1 MRKFKKSTWMPL
13 ALLVYT
19 TGMAIY
25 FLPKN
30 SEVSDTEKWVTFGF
44 SYVIIGL
51 LWYVLRLKEKRM
63 EQRNKEIEET
73 YKKWQKKR
81 GSQTGFPLLFLMRI

>member
-19 TGMAIY
+19 TGMALY

-30 SEVSDTEKWVTFGF
+30 SEISDTEKWVTFGA
-44 SYVIIGL
+44 SYFIIGL
-51 LWYVLRLKEKRM
+51 LWIVLRAKEKRM
-63 EQRNKEIEET
+63 EQRNKEIEKH
-73 YKKWQKKR
+73 YRK
-81 GSQTGFPLLFLMRI
+81 

>member
-19 TGMAIY
+19 TAMAIY

-30 SEVSDTEKWVTFGF
+30 SDISDTEKWTTFGA

-63 EQRNKEIEET
+63 EKRNREIEDA
-73 YKKWQKKR
+73 YKKD
-81 GSQTGFPLLFLMRI
+81 

>member
-19 TGMAIY
+19 TAMAIY

-30 SEVSDTEKWVTFGF
+30 SEISDTEKWTTFGA

-63 EQRNKEIEET
+63 EKRSREIEDT
-73 YKKWQKKR
+73 YNKN
-81 GSQTGFPLLFLMRI
+81 

>member
-1 MRKFKKSTWMPL
+1 MKKKIKKSTWMPL

-19 TGMAIY
+19 TAMAAY

-30 SEVSDTEKWVTFGF
+30 TEISDTEKWVTFGA
-44 SYVIIGL
+44 SYLIVAL

-63 EQRNKEIEET
+63 EQYNRKMEESCKEKQSIN
-73 YKKWQKKR
+73 
-81 GSQTGFPLLFLMRI
+81 

>member
-19 TGMAIY
+19 TAMAIY

-30 SEVSDTEKWVTFGF
+30 SEISDTEKWVTFGA

-51 LWYVLRLKEKRM
+51 LWYVLHMKEKRM
-63 EQRNKEIEET
+63 EQRNKEIEDS
-73 YKKWQKKR
+73 YKNK
-81 GSQTGFPLLFLMRI
+81 

>member
-19 TGMAIY
+19 TAMALY

-30 SEVSDTEKWVTFGF
+30 SEISDTEKWVTFGA
-44 SYVIIGL
+44 SYLIIGL
-51 LWYVLRLKEKRM
+51 LWVVLRAKEKRM
-63 EQRNKEIEET
+63 EQRNREIEDT
-73 YKKWQKKR
+73 YKKQ
-81 GSQTGFPLLFLMRI
+81 

>member
-19 TGMAIY
+19 TGMALY

-30 SEVSDTEKWVTFGF
+30 SEVSDTEKWVTFGA
-44 SYVIIGL
+44 SYLIIGL
-51 LWYVLRLKEKRM
+51 LWIVLRAKERRM
-63 EQRNKEIEET
+63 EQRNKEIEKH
-73 YKKWQKKR
+73 YRK
-81 GSQTGFPLLFLMRI
+81 

>member
-1 MRKFKKSTWMPL
+1 MRKFRKSTWMPL

-19 TGMAIY
+19 TAMAIY

-30 SEVSDTEKWVTFGF
+30 TEISETEKWVTFGS
-44 SYVIIGL
+44 SYLIIGL

-63 EQRNKEIEET
+63 EERNKEIEKT
-73 YKKWQKKR
+73 YMKE
-81 GSQTGFPLLFLMRI
+81 

>member
-1 MRKFKKSTWMPL
+1 MRQKFKKSVWLPL

-19 TGMAIY
+19 TAMAVY

-30 SEVSDTEKWVTFGF
+30 TEISDTEKWATIGA
-44 SYVIIGL
+44 SYGIIVL
-51 LWYVLRLKEKRM
+51 LWYVLRLKEKRL

-73 YKKWQKKR
+73 YKDK
-81 GSQTGFPLLFLMRI
+81 